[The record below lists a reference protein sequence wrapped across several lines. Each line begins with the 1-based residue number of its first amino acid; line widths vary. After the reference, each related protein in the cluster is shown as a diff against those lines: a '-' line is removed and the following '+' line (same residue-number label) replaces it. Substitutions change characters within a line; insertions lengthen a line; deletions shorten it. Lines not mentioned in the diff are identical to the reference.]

1 MKKILDC
8 IYRIFEKLA
17 AIGSD
22 KYLHLIAG
30 LIVAFVLG
38 RLFVNVEAWAF
49 PAITGVLLLM
59 VAKECVDY
67 YLRDEQFDLKDVAAG
82 LVGAFVGVLMCLL

>member
-1 MKKILDC
+1 MKKFLDC

-22 KYLHLIAG
+22 KYLHLPVG

-38 RLFVNVEAWAF
+38 KLFAHVEAWAY
-49 PAITGVLLLM
+49 PAIVGVLLLM

-67 YLRDEQFDLKDVAAG
+67 YLRKEQFDFKDIAAG
-82 LVGAFVGVLMCLL
+82 VVGAVVGVILCLL

>member
-1 MKKILDC
+1 MKKALDC

-38 RLFVNVEAWAF
+38 RLFANVEAWAF

-82 LVGAFVGVLMCLL
+82 LVGAVVGVILCLV

>member
-1 MKKILDC
+1 MKKALDC
-8 IYRIFEKLA
+8 VYRIFEKFA

-38 RLFVNVEAWAF
+38 RLFANVEAWAF
-49 PAITGVLLLM
+49 PAIVGVLLLM

-82 LVGAFVGVLMCLL
+82 LVGAVVGVILCLL

>member
-1 MKKILDC
+1 MKKALDC
-8 IYRIFEKLA
+8 VYRIFEKFA

-38 RLFVNVEAWAF
+38 RLFANVEAWAF

-82 LVGAFVGVLMCLL
+82 LVGAVVGVILCLV

>member
-1 MKKILDC
+1 MKKALDC
-8 IYRIFEKLA
+8 VYRIFGRLA

-38 RLFVNVEAWAF
+38 KLFANVEALAF

-59 VAKECVDY
+59 VAKESVDY
-67 YLRDEQFDLKDVAAG
+67 YLRGEQFDFKDIAAG
-82 LVGAFVGVLMCLL
+82 VAGAVVGVILCLL

>member
-1 MKKILDC
+1 MKKALDC
-8 IYRIFEKLA
+8 VYRIFEKIA

-22 KYLHLIAG
+22 KFLHLIAG

-38 RLFVNVEAWAF
+38 RLFSHVEAWAF
-49 PAITGVLLLM
+49 PAITGVLMLM
-59 VAKECVDY
+59 IAKECVDY

-82 LVGAFVGVLMCLL
+82 LVGAVVGVLMCLL

>member
-1 MKKILDC
+1 MKKLLDC
-8 IYRIFEKLA
+8 IYRIFEKFA

-22 KYLHLIAG
+22 KYLHLLVG

-38 RLFVNVEAWAF
+38 KLFAHVEAWAY
-49 PAITGVLLLM
+49 PAIVGVLLLM

-67 YLRDEQFDLKDVAAG
+67 YLRKEQFDFKDIAAG
-82 LVGAFVGVLMCLL
+82 VAGAVVGVILCLL

>member
-8 IYRIFEKLA
+8 IYRIFEKIA

-38 RLFVNVEAWAF
+38 RLFANVEAWAF

-67 YLRDEQFDLKDVAAG
+67 YLRDEQFDLKDVVAG
-82 LVGAFVGVLMCLL
+82 LVGAVVGVILCLV

>member
-1 MKKILDC
+1 MKKLLDC
-8 IYRIFEKLA
+8 IYRVFEKFA

-22 KYLHLIAG
+22 KYLHFIAG

-38 RLFVNVEAWAF
+38 RLFANVEAWAF
-49 PAITGVLLLM
+49 PAITGVLMLM
-59 VAKECVDY
+59 TGKECVDY

>member
-1 MKKILDC
+1 MKKALDC
-8 IYRIFEKLA
+8 IYRIFGKLA
-17 AIGSD
+17 TIGSD

-38 RLFVNVEAWAF
+38 RLFANVEAWAY
-49 PAITGVLLLM
+49 PAIVGVLLLM

-67 YLRDEQFDLKDVAAG
+67 YLRDEQLDLKDIAAG
-82 LVGAFVGVLMCLL
+82 LVGAVVGVLMCLL

>member
-8 IYRIFEKLA
+8 IYRIFEKIA

-38 RLFVNVEAWAF
+38 RLFANVEAWAF

-82 LVGAFVGVLMCLL
+82 LVGAVVGVILLLL

>member
-1 MKKILDC
+1 MKKALDC
-8 IYRIFEKLA
+8 VYRIFEKVA

-38 RLFVNVEAWAF
+38 RLFANVEAWAF
-49 PAITGVLLLM
+49 PAITGVLMLM
-59 VAKECVDY
+59 TGKECVDY

-82 LVGAFVGVLMCLL
+82 LVGAVVGVILLIL

>member
-1 MKKILDC
+1 MKKLLDC
-8 IYRIFEKLA
+8 IYRIFEKFA

-30 LIVAFVLG
+30 LIIAFVLG
-38 RLFVNVEAWAF
+38 RLFANVEAWAF

-59 VAKECVDY
+59 VAKEYVDY
-67 YLRDEQFDLKDVAAG
+67 YLRDEQFDLKDVSAG
-82 LVGAFVGVLMCLL
+82 LVGAVVGVLMCLL

>member
-1 MKKILDC
+1 MKSFLDC
-8 IYRIFEKLA
+8 VYRIFGRLA
-17 AIGSD
+17 SIGSD

-38 RLFVNVEAWAF
+38 RLFANVEAWAY
-49 PAITGVLLLM
+49 PAIVGVLLLM

-67 YLRDEQFDLKDVAAG
+67 YIRKEQFDWKDVVAG
-82 LVGAFVGVLMCLL
+82 LVGAFVGVILCLL

>member
-1 MKKILDC
+1 MKKLLDC
-8 IYRIFEKLA
+8 IYRIFEKIA

-22 KYLHLIAG
+22 KFLHLIAG

-38 RLFVNVEAWAF
+38 RLLAHVEAWAF

-67 YLRDEQFDLKDVAAG
+67 YIRKEQFDWLDVAAG
-82 LVGAFVGVLMCLL
+82 LMGAVVGVILCLL

>member
-1 MKKILDC
+1 MKSFLDC
-8 IYRIFEKLA
+8 IYRIFGKLA
-17 AIGSD
+17 TIGSD

-38 RLFVNVEAWAF
+38 KLFANVEAWAF

-67 YLRDEQFDLKDVAAG
+67 YLRDEQLDLKDIAAG
-82 LVGAFVGVLMCLL
+82 LVGAFVGVILCLL

>member
-1 MKKILDC
+1 MKKALDC
-8 IYRIFEKLA
+8 IYRIFEKFA

-38 RLFVNVEAWAF
+38 RLFCHVESWAF

-59 VAKECVDY
+59 TGKECVDY

-82 LVGAFVGVLMCLL
+82 LVGAVVGVILCLL

>member
-1 MKKILDC
+1 MKKALDC
-8 IYRIFEKLA
+8 IYRIFEKIA

-38 RLFVNVEAWAF
+38 RLFANVEAWAF

-82 LVGAFVGVLMCLL
+82 LVGAVVGVILCLL

>member
-1 MKKILDC
+1 MKKLLDC
-8 IYRIFEKLA
+8 IYRSFEKLA

-22 KYLHLIAG
+22 KYLHLLVG
-30 LIVAFVLG
+30 LILAFVLG
-38 RLFVNVEAWAF
+38 RLFCHVEAWAF

-82 LVGAFVGVLMCLL
+82 LVGAFVGITLCLL

>member
-8 IYRIFEKLA
+8 IYRISGRFA

-38 RLFVNVEAWAF
+38 RLFANVGAWAF

-67 YLRDEQFDLKDVAAG
+67 YIRKEQFDLKDVAAG
-82 LVGAFVGVLMCLL
+82 LVGAVVGVILCLV

>member
-1 MKKILDC
+1 MKKALDC

-38 RLFVNVEAWAF
+38 RLFAHVEAWAF
-49 PAITGVLLLM
+49 PVITGVLMLM
-59 VAKECVDY
+59 IGKECVDY
-67 YLRDEQFDLKDVAAG
+67 YLRDEQFDWLDVVAG
-82 LVGAFVGVLMCLL
+82 LVGAFVGVILCLI

>member
-1 MKKILDC
+1 MKKALDC
-8 IYRIFEKLA
+8 VYRIFEKFA

-38 RLFVNVEAWAF
+38 RLFANVEAWAF
-49 PAITGVLLLM
+49 PAIVGVLLLM

-82 LVGAFVGVLMCLL
+82 LVGAIVGVILCLV

>member
-1 MKKILDC
+1 MKKLLDC
-8 IYRIFEKLA
+8 IYRIFGKLA
-17 AIGSD
+17 TIGSD

-38 RLFVNVEAWAF
+38 RLFANVEAWAY
-49 PAITGVLLLM
+49 PAIVGVLLLM

-67 YLRDEQFDLKDVAAG
+67 YLRDEQLDLKDIAAG
-82 LVGAFVGVLMCLL
+82 LVGAVVGVLMCLL

>member
-1 MKKILDC
+1 MKKILGC

-38 RLFVNVEAWAF
+38 RLLANVEAWAF
-49 PAITGVLLLM
+49 PAIVGVLLLM
-59 VAKECVDY
+59 VAKESVDY
-67 YLRDEQFDLKDVAAG
+67 YIRKEQFDLRDVAAG
-82 LVGAFVGVLMCLL
+82 LVGAFVGVILCLL

>member
-1 MKKILDC
+1 MKKVLDC
-8 IYRIFEKLA
+8 IYRIFEKIA

-38 RLFVNVEAWAF
+38 RLFSHVEAWAY
-49 PAITGVLLLM
+49 PAIVGVLMLM

-67 YLRDEQFDLKDVAAG
+67 YLRKEQFDFKDIAAG
-82 LVGAFVGVLMCLL
+82 LVGSVIGVLMCLV

>member
-1 MKKILDC
+1 MKKVLDC
-8 IYRIFEKLA
+8 IYRIFEKIA

-38 RLFVNVEAWAF
+38 RLFANVEAWAY
-49 PAITGVLLLM
+49 PAIVGVLLLM

-67 YLRDEQFDLKDVAAG
+67 YLRKEQFDFKDIAAG
-82 LVGAFVGVLMCLL
+82 LVGSVIGVLMCLV